1 MAACNLTA
9 QTIVSGTV
17 SDGKN
22 TLTGANVFIIGTIDG
37 CLTDSLGRF
46 SFSTS
51 MTGTVTLRATFIGFD
66 DYTLTA
72 DASKLSNLTIRMNER
87 STTINEVVVTASTF
101 SFGKSDN
108 FKTMDAL
115 DVVMA
120 GNSCGDI
127 VAAMQTLPGTQKVGE
142 NGKLYVRGGES
153 DECQTFVN
161 GMHVLVPYSTNTE
174 NSAVRGRFSPFL
186 FKGINF
192 SLGGYGGEY
201 GQALSSVLPME
212 TADAATSDKFGVSAS
227 LVDWNIGGTKAF
239 ESSSLSFNAALTSMA
254 LCNRLFTERFDF
266 SRPYRKLSGE
276 AQYKKEFKTTGVL
289 KTYFG
294 YDLTSV
300 GQNIDNRSLSLKE
313 HNIYANVTY
322 KANVGRGYTLFTGI
336 ANSSVFND
344 IDDAQIVGDHYHNF
358 RNEVH
363 LKAELRKVCSDVLK
377 LSAGLEDYIRNST
390 LKYETSPQGFP
401 PYGGGRGERLAAY
414 QLNYNILAAHVDAQW
429 RIIPRVFLN
438 TSARAELLAPSNS
451 PSRGE
456 SQSAS
461 EIPLEGGSR
470 GARWLLMPRATLS
483 YIPNKHLQFSLVA
496 GRYSQTPADDYLAQ
510 SHITLGQST
519 ADHAIL
525 SIQCKSKTT
534 LLRIE
539 PYWKEYRH
547 LPLLVNSSPRGG
559 WEGVDWEGVGYG
571 TSRGLDLY
579 VEDHSL
585 FKNLSTTCSY
595 SFNDS
600 RRLYLDYTELQTPDY
615 ISRHNLRLTAKY
627 AIGKIII
634 GLAESYASG
643 RQFPAGKTPHYNSV
657 DVNLTWLLSPKVIV
671 YTSLNNV
678 FGRTNIFR
686 YDASGSPVTA
696 SRDRFLY
703 IGIFVSLK
711 NNKAY
716 DISNF

>member
-1 MAACNLTA
+1 MTACNLAA
-9 QTIVSGTV
+9 QTTVSGIVT
-17 SDGKN
+17 DGKEA
-22 TLTGANVFIIGTIDG
+22 LAGANVFIIGTIDG

-46 SFSTS
+46 SFTTST
-51 MTGTVTLRATFIGFD
+51 TGEVTLSASFIGFED
-66 DYTLTA
+66 FKLTA
-72 DASKLSNLTIRMNER
+72 DAAHLTNLHIQMKER
-87 STTINEVVVTASTF
+87 ATSIDEVVVTASTF

-127 VAAMQTLPGTQKVGE
+127 VAALQTLPGTQMVGE

-192 SLGGYGGEY
+192 LLGGYGGEY

-212 TADAATSDKFGVSAS
+212 TTDAATSDKFGVSAS

-239 ESSSLSFNAALTSMA
+239 HNSSLSFNAALTSMGIF
-254 LCNRLFTERFDF
+254 NRLFSERLRVGDGTSGMRFDF

-276 AQYKKEFKTTGVL
+276 AQFKKEFKGSGVL
-289 KTYFG
+289 KSYVG

-300 GQNIDNRSLSLKE
+300 GQRIDGRNLSLKE
-313 HNIYANVTY
+313 HNIYANATY
-322 KANVGRGYTLFTGI
+322 KTSIGRGYTLFAGI
-336 ANSSVFND
+336 ANSSVVSN
-344 IDDAQIVGDHYHNF
+344 IDDAQTAGDHYHNF
-358 RNEVH
+358 RNEIH

-377 LSAGLEDYIRNST
+377 LSAGAEDYLRNST
-390 LKYETSPQGFP
+390 LRYDD
-401 PYGGGRGERLAAY
+401 YHY
-414 QLNYNILAAHVDAQW
+414 QLNYNILAAHIDAQW
-429 RIIPRVFLN
+429 RIIPRLFLN
-438 TSARAELLAPSNS
+438 TSARAEYSPPS
-451 PSRGE
+451 GE
-456 SQSAS
+456 
-461 EIPLEGGSR
+461 LEG
-470 GARWLLMPRATLS
+470 ARFLLMPRATLS
-483 YIPNKHLQFSLVA
+483 YIPSKQLQFSLVA
-496 GRYSQTPADDYLAQ
+496 GRYSQTAADDYLAM
-510 SHITLGQST
+510 SHKMLRQST
-519 ADHAIL
+519 ADHATL
-525 SIQCKSKTT
+525 SMQWKSQTT

-539 PYWKEYRH
+539 PYLKKYHH
-547 LPLLVNSSPRGG
+547 LPLYTSPRGG
-559 WEGVDWEGVGYG
+559 WEGVGYG
-571 TSRGLDLY
+571 TSRGLDIYL
-579 VEDHSL
+579 EDHSL
-585 FKNLSTTCSY
+585 LKNLSTTLSY

-600 RRLYLDYTELQTPDY
+600 RRLYLDYTEEQMPDY
-615 ISRHNLRLTAKY
+615 CSRHNLRLTAKY
-627 AIGKIII
+627 AIGKTII
-634 GLAESYASG
+634 GLSESYASG
-643 RQFPAGKTPHYNSV
+643 RHFPNGTTPHYNSV
-657 DVNLTWLLSPKVIV
+657 DMNLTWLVSPKVIV
-671 YTSLNNV
+671 YTSLNNI

-686 YDASGSPVTA
+686 FDANGTPITA

>member
-1 MAACNLTA
+1 MTACNLAA
-9 QTIVSGTV
+9 QTTVSGIVT
-17 SDGKN
+17 DGKEA
-22 TLTGANVFIIGTIDG
+22 LAGANVFIIGTIDG

-46 SFSTS
+46 SFTTS
-51 MTGTVTLRATFIGFD
+51 MTGEVTLSASFIGFE
-66 DYTLTA
+66 DYKLTT
-72 DASKLSNLTIRMNER
+72 DATHLTNLHIQMKER
-87 STTINEVVVTASTF
+87 ATSIDEVVVTASTF

-127 VAAMQTLPGTQKVGE
+127 VAALQTLPGTQMVGE

-212 TADAATSDKFGVSAS
+212 TTDAATSDKFGVSAS

-239 ESSSLSFNAALTSMA
+239 RNSSLSFNAALTSMGIF
-254 LCNRLFTERFDF
+254 NRLFSERFDF

-276 AQYKKEFKTTGVL
+276 AQFKKEFKGSGVL
-289 KTYFG
+289 KSYVG

-300 GQNIDNRSLSLKE
+300 GQRIDGRNLSLKE
-313 HNIYANVTY
+313 HNIYANATY
-322 KANVGRGYTLFTGI
+322 KTSIGRGYTLFAGI
-336 ANSSVFND
+336 ANSSVVSN
-344 IDDAQIVGDHYHNF
+344 IDDAQTAGDHYHNF
-358 RNEVH
+358 RNEIH

-377 LSAGLEDYIRNST
+377 LSAGAEDYLRNST
-390 LKYETSPQGFP
+390 LRYDD
-401 PYGGGRGERLAAY
+401 YHY
-414 QLNYNILAAHVDAQW
+414 QLNYNILAAHIDAQW
-429 RIIPRVFLN
+429 RIIPRLFLN
-438 TSARAELLAPSNS
+438 MSARAEHLPSG
-451 PSRGE
+451 RM
-456 SQSAS
+456 
-461 EIPLEGGSR
+461 GG
-470 GARWLLMPRATLS
+470 GLLLMPRATLS
-483 YIPNKHLQFSLVA
+483 YIPSKQLQFSLVA
-496 GRYSQTPADDYLAQ
+496 GRYSQTAADDYLAM
-510 SHITLGQST
+510 SHKTLCQST
-519 ADHAIL
+519 ADHATL
-525 SIQCKSKTT
+525 SMQWKSQTT

-539 PYWKEYRH
+539 PYLKKYHH
-547 LPLLVNSSPRGG
+547 LPLYTSPRGG
-559 WEGVDWEGVGYG
+559 WEGVGYG
-571 TSRGLDLY
+571 TSRGIDIFL
-579 VEDHSL
+579 EDHSL
-585 FKNLSTTCSY
+585 LKNLSTTLSY

-600 RRLYLDYTELQTPDY
+600 RRLYLDYTDEQTPDY
-615 ISRHNLRLTAKY
+615 CSRHNLRLTAKY
-627 AIGKIII
+627 GIGKTIV
-634 GLAESYASG
+634 GLSESYASG
-643 RQFPAGKTPHYNSV
+643 RHFPTGTTPHYNSV
-657 DVNLTWLLSPKVIV
+657 DMNLTWLVSPKVIV
-671 YTSLNNV
+671 YTSLNNI
-678 FGRTNIFR
+678 FGRTNVFR
-686 YDASGSPVTA
+686 FDANGTPVTA

>member
-1 MAACNLTA
+1 LPYLCGMKHRIAHIVLMLLAVCNLTA
-9 QTIVSGTV
+9 QTTISGIVTYGREP
-17 SDGKN
+17 
-22 TLTGANVFIIGTIDG
+22 LAGANVFILGTING

-46 SFSTS
+46 SFTTS
-51 MTGTVTLRATFIGFD
+51 QTGEATLKATFIGYE

-72 DASKLSNLTIRMNER
+72 DISLMHNLTIQMNKQT
-87 STTINEVVVTASTF
+87 TTINEVIVTASTF

-127 VAAMQTLPGTQKVGE
+127 VAALQTLPGMQKVGE

-174 NSAVRGRFSPFL
+174 NTAVRGRFSPFL

-192 SLGGYGGEY
+192 SLGGYSGEY

-212 TADAATSDKFGVSAS
+212 TTDAATSDKLGVSAS
-227 LVDWNIGGTKAF
+227 LVDWNIGGTKAYQN
-239 ESSSLSFNAALTSMA
+239 SSLSFNAALTSMG
-254 LCNRLFTERFDF
+254 LYDRLFTQRQEFN
-266 SRPYRKLSGE
+266 RPYRKLSGE
-276 AQYKKEFKTTGVL
+276 TQYKKEFNASSVL
-289 KTYFG
+289 KSYVG
-294 YDLTSV
+294 YDFTLV
-300 GQNIDNRSLSLKE
+300 GQHIDGRNLLLKE
-313 HNIYANVTY
+313 HNIYANVTHR
-322 KANVGRGYTLFTGI
+322 ASIGRGYSLFTGI
-336 ANSSVFND
+336 ANSSVLTD
-344 IDDAQIVGDHYHNF
+344 IDDARMVGDHYHNF

-363 LKAELRKVCSDVLK
+363 LKAEIRKVCSNVLK
-377 LSAGLEDYIRNST
+377 VSTGVENYIRNST
-390 LKYETSPQGFP
+390 MRYDA
-401 PYGGGRGERLAAY
+401 YHY
-414 QLNYNILAAHVDAQW
+414 QLNYDILAAHVDAQW

-438 TSARAELLAPSNS
+438 ASARAEFMKSDC
-451 PSRGE
+451 
-456 SQSAS
+456 
-461 EIPLEGGSR
+461 
-470 GARWLLMPRATLS
+470 LLMPRTTLS
-483 YIPNKHLQFSLVA
+483 YIPNKHLQFSLVG
-496 GRYSQTPADDYLAQ
+496 GRSSQTIADDYLAQ
-510 SHITLGQST
+510 SRGDFTQTT
-519 ADHAIL
+519 ADHAIF
-525 SIQCKSKTT
+525 SMQYKSDAT

-539 PYWKEYRH
+539 PYWKKYHH
-547 LPLLVNSSPRGG
+547 LPLS
-559 WEGVDWEGVGYG
+559 EDGVYQPHGYG
-571 TSRGLDLY
+571 TSRGVDVF

-585 FKNLSTTCSY
+585 VKHLTTTLSY

-600 RRLYLDYTELQTPDY
+600 ERLYLDYTEVQTPDY
-615 ISRHNLRLTAKY
+615 ASRHNLRLTAKY
-627 AIGKIII
+627 AIGKTII

-643 RQFPAGKTPHYNSV
+643 RHFPTGTTPHYNSV
-657 DVNLTWLLSPKVIV
+657 DVNLTYLLSPKVIV
-671 YTSLNNV
+671 YTSLNNI

-686 YDASGSPVTA
+686 YDANANPVVP

>member
-1 MAACNLTA
+1 MTACNLAA
-9 QTIVSGTV
+9 QTTVSGTV
-17 SDGKN
+17 TDGKE
-22 TLTGANVFIIGTIDG
+22 TLAGANVFIIGTIDG

-46 SFSTS
+46 SFTTST
-51 MTGTVTLRATFIGFD
+51 TGEVTLSASFIGFED
-66 DYTLTA
+66 FKLTA
-72 DASKLSNLTIRMNER
+72 DAAHLTNLHIQMKER
-87 STTINEVVVTASTF
+87 ATSIDEVVVTASTF

-127 VAAMQTLPGTQKVGE
+127 VAALQTLPGTQMVGE

-192 SLGGYGGEY
+192 LLGGYGGEY

-212 TADAATSDKFGVSAS
+212 TTDAATSDKFGVSAS

-239 ESSSLSFNAALTSMA
+239 HNSSLSFNAALTSMGIF
-254 LCNRLFTERFDF
+254 NRLFSERLRVGDGTSGMRFDF

-276 AQYKKEFKTTGVL
+276 AQFKKEFKGSGVL
-289 KTYFG
+289 KSYVG

-300 GQNIDNRSLSLKE
+300 GQRIDGRNLSLKE
-313 HNIYANVTY
+313 HNIYANATY
-322 KANVGRGYTLFTGI
+322 KTSIGRGYMLLAGI
-336 ANSSVFND
+336 ANSSVVSN
-344 IDDAQIVGDHYHNF
+344 IDDAQTAGDHYHNF
-358 RNEVH
+358 RNEIH

-377 LSAGLEDYIRNST
+377 LSAGAEDYLRNST
-390 LKYETSPQGFP
+390 LRYDD
-401 PYGGGRGERLAAY
+401 YHY
-414 QLNYNILAAHVDAQW
+414 QLNYNILAAHIDAQW
-429 RIIPRVFLN
+429 RIIPRLFLN
-438 TSARAELLAPSNS
+438 TSARAEHLPSG
-451 PSRGE
+451 RM
-456 SQSAS
+456 
-461 EIPLEGGSR
+461 GG
-470 GARWLLMPRATLS
+470 GLLLMPRATLS
-483 YIPNKHLQFSLVA
+483 YIPSKQLQFSLVA
-496 GRYSQTPADDYLAQ
+496 GRYSQTASDDYLAM
-510 SHITLGQST
+510 SHKTLCQST
-519 ADHAIL
+519 ADHATL
-525 SIQCKSKTT
+525 SMQWKSQTT

-539 PYWKEYRH
+539 PYLKKYHH
-547 LPLLVNSSPRGG
+547 LPLYTSPRGG
-559 WEGVDWEGVGYG
+559 WEGVGYG
-571 TSRGLDLY
+571 TSRGLDIFL
-579 VEDHSL
+579 EDHSL
-585 FKNLSTTCSY
+585 LKNLSTTLSY

-600 RRLYLDYTELQTPDY
+600 RRLYLDYTEEQMPDY
-615 ISRHNLRLTAKY
+615 CSRHNLRLTAKY
-627 AIGKIII
+627 AIGKTII
-634 GLAESYASG
+634 GLSESYASG
-643 RQFPAGKTPHYNSV
+643 RHFPNGTTPHYNSV
-657 DVNLTWLLSPKVIV
+657 DMNLTWLVSPKVIV
-671 YTSLNNV
+671 YTSLNNI

-686 YDASGSPVTA
+686 FDANGTPVTA